1 MLVDAQERMKK
12 VQSAK
17 GWMMTVVI
25 PVRMLRPEV
34 QSIDTMALE
43 AAAQSPNA

>member
-1 MLVDAQERMKK
+1 MSVEAQERMKK

-25 PVRMLRPEV
+25 PARMPRPEV
-34 QSIDTMALE
+34 EPIDTMALDPP
-43 AAAQSPNA
+43 AQSPND